1 MEYEPTGDLDLVRA
15 LCDNPTSMA
24 DELARL
30 LAVPLPDAATDDDPG
45 EGTR

>member
-1 MEYEPTGDLDLVRA
+1 VEYEPTGDYDLIAA
-15 LCDNPTSMA
+15 LCAEPTSTA

-45 EGTR
+45 E